1 MFYWLLLSIKPMVYT
16 LFPEQATESSEIVT
30 DYVQVRSW
38 FKCTNIIFWRESCR
52 RFLDFSKAFD
62 PVSHIIIV
70 VKVMK

>member
-1 MFYWLLLSIKPMVYT
+1 MFYWLLLSIKLMVYP

-38 FKCTNIIFWRESCR
+38 FKCMNIIFWGDSSGC
-52 RFLDFSKAFD
+52 FCDFSKAFD

-70 VKVMK
+70 VKAMK